1 MSEVLQSL
9 NIDQSFFVQFAIVIF
24 LFFSLKYFLFDKLNE
39 VLVQREEKTTGLLS
53 LSVEKEEEAKK
64 LSEQIE
70 SQIMQTKSELSNEVK
85 MVKNQLLA
93 QKEKEY
99 NELEESLDQEYKL
112 KINDFNSDLSKNF
125 EVLKSN
131 TNSLANDLVNKII
144 Q

>member
-70 SQIMQTKSELSNEVK
+70 SQIMQTKTELSNEVK

-99 NELEESLDQEYKL
+99 SELEESLDQEYKL

>member
-1 MSEVLQSL
+1 MALV
-9 NIDQSFFVQFAIVIF
+9 IDDLAVFIENKPLI
-24 LFFSLKYFLFDKLNE
+24 K
-39 VLVQREEKTTGLLS
+39 GLS